1 MNSKCCDLNLP
12 DAFLFSQVPTSYPVS
27 PNEQWPPVNVPVDAD
42 KKIQNLET
50 QQLHT
55 SANLLP
61 HNLKPDRL
69 ATSKTSSNY
78 DRALIPKE
86 KVCPF
91 SKPSRRNPCTTHAN
105 PKKRKDV
112 IQNHL
117 LQIKHQGYD
126 DQHPEND
133 PLWTSWEVDKY
144 WLASRPPP
152 LTSEEDKKAAR
163 SKAAKRSY

>member
-1 MNSKCCDLNLP
+1 MGRPLNP
-12 DAFLFSQVPTSYPVS
+12 IKYADEQV
-27 PNEQWPPVNVPVDAD
+27 
-42 KKIQNLET
+42 QNLET
-50 QQLHT
+50 APYIRQLST
-55 SANLLP
+55 TQSQTRPQRPSRDIEDVLNY
-61 HNLKPDRL
+61 
-69 ATSKTSSNY
+69 Y

-91 SKPSRRNPCTTHAN
+91 LKPSRRNPCTTHAN
-105 PKKRKDV
+105 PRKRKDV

-126 DQHPEND
+126 DQHPAND

-152 LTSEEDKKAAR
+152 LTSDEDKQAAR
-163 SKAAKRSY
+163 SKAAKRSYRTRLEREQKEADVRKRQYEEGKI